1 MVLYSLELTINS
13 TESRKSTEHSQ
24 SGWKASSIIPPAFRY
39 RDYRLYWFGT
49 LASIT
54 GYQMFQFGQ
63 LWLIYQLTDS
73 PLYLG
78 YVGLAQAIPAIALN
92 LVGGVVADR
101 FNRRVL
107 ILITQILNAVLIAI
121 LATLTLLDQV
131 EVWHVLVVAF
141 GAGTVNAFDQPARQA
156 IYPTL
161 INQSALM
168 SAVALNSAIWQG
180 VRIVAPA
187 LAGFII
193 SAIDTYVIFYLA
205 AAGFLVMTVIM
216 FLLNVP
222 PSEGRLPSSPFG
234 DLMQGLKFIKGN
246 FVFSFL
252 IGMTFFN
259 SFFGMAYMTMMPV
272 FAVDILEV
280 GAKGQGQLL
289 SISGLG
295 ALLITLWLGSRS
307 NIGHEGLRIIGG
319 AVLFGVTVAA
329 FALTAEFAGSF
340 PLALTFMF
348 FIGVFSSIYMIAIMT
363 SLQIMVPDEMRGRV
377 MGFYSMT
384 WSIMPLGGMQA
395 GAIASVLGAHWA
407 LVIGGFAVVLF
418 ALGPATLNRQVRN
431 LTVLVQ
437 QFKAKP

>member
-1 MVLYSLELTINS
+1 MSH
-13 TESRKSTEHSQ
+13 RTEHSQ
-24 SGWKASSIIPPAFRY
+24 SERKALLVLPPALRY

-49 LASIT
+49 LASVT
-54 GYQMFQFGQ
+54 GFQMFQFAQ
-63 LWLIYQLTDS
+63 LWLVYQLTNS

-101 FNRRVL
+101 FNRRLL
-107 ILITQILNAVLIAI
+107 ILSTQILNALLIAT
-121 LATLTLLDQV
+121 LATLALLSRV
-131 EVWHVLVVAF
+131 EVWHILAIAF
-141 GAGTVNAFDQPARQA
+141 SAGAVNAFDQPARQA

-161 INQSALM
+161 IDQPAMM

-187 LAGFII
+187 LAGFVI
-193 SAIDTYVIFYLA
+193 AATATYVTFYLA
-205 AAGFLVMTVIM
+205 AAGFLVMAMVM
-216 FLLNVP
+216 LCLKAP
-222 PSEGRLPSSPFG
+222 PRQNRLPSSPVG
-234 DLMQGLKFIKGN
+234 DLVQGLKFIKDN
-246 FVFSFL
+246 YVFSFL

-272 FAVDILEV
+272 FAVDILAV
-280 GAKGQGQLL
+280 GAEGQGQLL

-295 ALLITLWLGSRS
+295 ALLITLWLGSRG
-307 NIGHEGLRIIGG
+307 NIGHEGLRVIGG
-319 AVLFGVTVAA
+319 AVLFGTTVAT
-329 FALTAEFAGSF
+329 FALTAEMVGSF
-340 PLALTFMF
+340 PLALTLMF
-348 FIGVFSSIYMIAIMT
+348 LVGVFSSIYMIAIMT

-418 ALGPATLNRQVRN
+418 ALGPAALNPRIRN
-431 LTVLVQ
+431 LTALVR
-437 QFKAKP
+437 QFRAEP

>member
-1 MVLYSLELTINS
+1 MSSMKLK
-13 TESRKSTEHSQ
+13 KSTEHSR
-24 SGWKASSIIPPAFRY
+24 SGWKALLVMPPALQY
-39 RDYRLYWFGT
+39 RNYRLYWFGT
-49 LASIT
+49 LASVT
-54 GYQMFQFGQ
+54 GFQMFQFGQ
-63 LWLIYQLTDS
+63 LWLIYQLTGS

-78 YVGLAQAIPAIALN
+78 YVGLAQAIPAIVLN

-101 FNRRVL
+101 FNKRVL
-107 ILITQILNAVLIAI
+107 ILSTQILNAALIAT

-131 EVWHVLVVAF
+131 EVWHVLVIAF
-141 GAGTVNAFDQPARQA
+141 GAGAVNAFDQPARQA

-161 INQSALM
+161 IDQSAMM

-193 SAIDTYVIFYLA
+193 SATDTYVTFYLA
-205 AAGFLVMTVIM
+205 AAGFLVMAVVM
-216 FLLNVP
+216 FRINVP
-222 PSEGRLPSSPFG
+222 PSDERPPSSPFM
-234 DLMQGLKFIKGN
+234 DLMQGLKFIKNN
-246 FVFSFL
+246 FIFTFL

-259 SFFGMAYMTMMPV
+259 SFFGMSYMTMMPV
-272 FAVDILEV
+272 FAVDILGV
-280 GAKGQGQLL
+280 GAEGQGQLL

-295 ALLITLWLGSRS
+295 ALLITLWLSS
-307 NIGHEGLRIIGG
+307 SSSIAHEGLRVIGG

-329 FALTAEFAGSF
+329 FALTAQLVGSF
-340 PLALTFMF
+340 SLALTLMF

-407 LVIGGFAVVLF
+407 LVIGGLAVVLF
-418 ALGPATLNRQVRN
+418 ALGPAALNPKVRN
-431 LTVLVQ
+431 LTELVHR
-437 QFKAKP
+437 FKATQ